1 MKFGENTQLVE
12 EIMDFIRNSKMFNN
26 KNINEKILEVV
37 KDFNEAQNLAWS
49 RTRAKLVLYGN
60 M

>member
-26 KNINEKILEVV
+26 KNINEK
-37 KDFNEAQNLAWS
+37 
-49 RTRAKLVLYGN
+49 T
-60 M
+60 